1 MIGAV
6 VYRLRAEDTARVPV
20 FHGRWLHGL
29 FFKIMEGYSAELST
43 YVHETLNVKPFTV
56 SLLKWRQE
64 KDEGGYRVV
73 ARGESLSWRVT
84 ALREDVLQAALH
96 VRTGEVLQAGNL
108 PLRVEKVKAD
118 GTEDSGVVDE
128 MELVG
133 AALGAGRI
141 AELRLR
147 FLSPVAFRRDDKDYP
162 TPDPVFIF
170 SSLADKWQ
178 QAAMPVEM
186 DRAWVREAAARA
198 LLAEWHGSSRRVY
211 FGGDRGMLAFS
222 GRFSYDVTALN
233 EEEQHALLLL
243 AQFANFSGVGRLTG
257 QGFGETRAMYRLL
270 R

>member
-6 VYRLRAEDTARVPV
+6 VYRLRAEGAARVPV

-29 FFKIMEGYSAELST
+29 FFKLMEEYSPELST
-43 YVHETLNVKPFTV
+43 YVHEGLNVKPFTV
-56 SLLKWRQE
+56 SLLKGRWGKE
-64 KDEGGYRVV
+64 EGGCCAV
-73 ARGESLSWRVT
+73 AKGETLRWRVT

-96 VRTGEVLQAGNL
+96 VRAGDILQAGHL
-108 PLRVEKVKAD
+108 TLRVEAVKAD

-133 AALGAGRI
+133 AALASDRM

-162 TPDPVFIF
+162 MPDPVFIF

-178 QAAMPVEM
+178 QAAMPVAM
-186 DRAWVREAAARA
+186 DRAWIREAASKAV
-198 LLAEWHGSSRRVY
+198 LAEWQGGSRRVY
-211 FGGDRGMLAFS
+211 FGGDRGMLSFS
-222 GRFSYDVTALN
+222 GRFNYDVTALD

-243 AQFANFSGVGRLTG
+243 AQFATFSGVGRLTG
-257 QGFGETRAMYRLL
+257 QGFGETRVAYR
-270 R
+270 

>member
-6 VYRLRAEDTARVPV
+6 VYRLRAEGAARVPV

-29 FFKIMEGYSAELST
+29 FFKIMEEYSPELSA
-43 YVHETLNVKPFTV
+43 YVHEALTVKPFTV
-56 SLLKWRQE
+56 SLLKQRQE
-64 KDEGGYRVV
+64 KEEGGYRAV
-73 ARGESLSWRVT
+73 AKGEALRWRVT
-84 ALREDVLQAALH
+84 ALQEDILQAALH
-96 VRTGEVLQAGNL
+96 VRTGDILQAGPL
-108 PLRVEKVKAD
+108 ALRVEEVKAD

-133 AALGAGRI
+133 AALSAGRI

-147 FLSPVAFRRDDKDYP
+147 FLSPVAFRRGDKDYP

-186 DRAWVREAAARA
+186 DRAWIRDAAAKA
-198 LLAEWHGSSRRVY
+198 LLAEWHGGSRRVY

-222 GRFSYDVTALN
+222 GRFSYDVTALD

-243 AQFANFSGVGRLTG
+243 AQFANLSGVGRLTG
-257 QGFGETRAMYRLL
+257 QGFGETRAVYR
-270 R
+270 